1 MQGRKLGT
9 VLTSGLLALAL
20 ALAVLQ
26 ATVLVH
32 STSSPERVTTS
43 ASGPQAPVRN
53 GAVPWVP
60 DPSTTPS
67 EREGRTPGN
76 KPPRE
81 QHRPGLRP
89 PGAIPQV
96 GPRPMRKAVA

>member
-1 MQGRKLGT
+1 MQGRKIGG

-26 ATVLVH
+26 ATILVH
-32 STSSPERVTTS
+32 STTPERVTTS
-43 ASGPQAPVRN
+43 APGPQAPVRN

-60 DPSTTPS
+60 SPSTTPS
-67 EREGRTPGN
+67 EREGRTPGT

-89 PGAIPQV
+89 PGVIPQI

>member
-1 MQGRKLGT
+1 MHGRKVGNA
-9 VLTSGLLALAL
+9 LTSGLLALAL

-32 STSSPERVTTS
+32 STTPERVTTS
-43 ASGPQAPVRN
+43 ASSPHAPVRN
-53 GAVPWVP
+53 GAMPWTP
-60 DPSTTPS
+60 TPSAPS
-67 EREGRTPGN
+67 EREGRTPGS

-89 PGAIPQV
+89 PGMIPQV

>member
-1 MQGRKLGT
+1 MQGRKVGS

-20 ALAVLQ
+20 LLAVLQ

-32 STSSPERVTTS
+32 STSPDRVTTS
-43 ASGPQAPVRN
+43 TPSPQAPVRN
-53 GAVPWVP
+53 GAMPWAP
-60 DPSTTPS
+60 IPSAPS
-67 EREGRTPGN
+67 EREGRTPGS

-89 PGAIPQV
+89 PGMIPQV